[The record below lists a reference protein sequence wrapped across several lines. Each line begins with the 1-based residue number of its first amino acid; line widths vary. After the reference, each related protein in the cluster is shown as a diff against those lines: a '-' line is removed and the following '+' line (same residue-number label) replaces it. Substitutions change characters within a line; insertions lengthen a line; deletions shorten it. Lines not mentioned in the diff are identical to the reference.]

1 MTRRSLFVAI
11 IAATTVFAM
20 FGCSHPTPEK
30 PPVCGGFS
38 DVRDVSAEDIA
49 FFNETY
55 AGDETLVPVRVS
67 TQVVAGINYR
77 FYCKGNGGRDV
88 LVRIFKPL
96 PCTGN
101 KPQVTFVS
109 P

>member
-1 MTRRSLFVAI
+1 MKIRPFFVGAFAI
-11 IAATTVFAM
+11 ATAVTM
-20 FGCSHPTPEK
+20 LGCSHTTSEK

-49 FFNETY
+49 LFNETY
-55 AGDETLVPVRVS
+55 EGTEVLVPVRVS
-67 TQVVAGINYR
+67 TQVVAGLNYR
-77 FYCKGNGGRDV
+77 FFCKGTDGRDV

-101 KPQVTFVS
+101 KPQVTYVS